1 MTMRSLAGVLGL
13 AAIALLTGCAGFFPP
28 NTTTTTTTT
37 SSTTGDYVY
46 VVNQTSDTLTGFAV
60 GSGALTSLGSVALT
74 AGLAPAS
81 VAVTRADTVVDV
93 GGHGAL
99 SGVALGTRGALTTGP
114 VGVIATENGWNLYV
128 GGNGAISCFAIGTG
142 GALTAVTGGGG
153 TATANFVSLDTS
165 PDGQWLLGLDSITLT
180 VYVYRINT
188 STGALTLNSTT
199 TYGVPGAGAVSQRM
213 VKVAPNGDFVAIAL
227 GPGGDI
233 VFPFTTTTGLLGS
246 GNSLAIPAAYSDNAV
261 AFDATSS
268 YLLIARGVTGTG
280 LTSGIATYT
289 VNSTGALSGV
299 QTLAASGNAP
309 YSLVLDSTGT
319 YVYTANRGDGTIS
332 GYTLNTGMLTALASS
347 PFASGLA
354 VTALARDNSGKY
366 IIAVASGGSSD
377 VTLYG
382 FDALTAGKLDP
393 LAVSA
398 SGTDP
403 AGSVAVAATF

>member
-13 AAIALLTGCAGFFPP
+13 AAMALLTGCAGFFPP

-60 GSGALTSLGSVALT
+60 GSGALTSLGSIALT

-81 VAVTRADTVVDV
+81 VAVTRADTFV
-93 GGHGAL
+93 
-99 SGVALGTRGALTTGP
+99 
-114 VGVIATENGWNLYV
+114 YV

-180 VYVYRINT
+180 LYVYRINT

-233 VFPFTTTTGLLGS
+233 VFPFTSTTGLLGS

-280 LTSGIATYT
+280 LTSGVATYT

-309 YSLVLDSTGT
+309 YSLLLDSTGT
-319 YVYTANRGDGTIS
+319 YAYTANRGDGTIS
-332 GYTLNTGMLTALASS
+332 GYTLKTGMLTALASS
-347 PFASGLA
+347 PYASGLA

-366 IIAVASGGSSD
+366 IVAVASGGSSD